1 MTLRRAT
8 KLVVSA
14 ALLVLAGSAA
24 RGDDDAYA
32 AVRTEFLQAYNTASA
47 GLPEPQPQDSAGLQ
61 AYPLYP
67 YLQAARLKRDLRLPD
82 PAPADSAIAGFLQHY
97 GEQPVGRTLRRAWL
111 PELARRQVWQTFYAQ
126 YADSSGDPV
135 LRCDLLQARIALNL
149 TKDLA
154 PSIVQ
159 EWLNGK
165 DTPSECEPAYAWLRA
180 RQLLPASLVDQRARL
195 ALAAGNT
202 RLANSLIPALPPE
215 MAAPLRQWS
224 ALIAQP
230 QREIDRLIA
239 QPELPVESAALQDGW
254 LRLAR
259 ADVDAALQRYQPL
272 LDARKL
278 DQAGASTYARSLALA
293 LSWSRRPEALD
304 YFARVLPADVD
315 DRTAEWSTR
324 AALWAGNWPR
334 AAQAIAAMPP
344 ALHDLPR
351 WRYWAARSAEL
362 QGDAATAHAGY
373 AALSAL
379 DNYYAALATA
389 RLGQPYAPHPQPLA
403 LDGAAASRIAQ
414 QPAFQRAHELLLCRL
429 EPLAAAEWAYGFD
442 ALDPASRTQ
451 SIGLAMRWG
460 WYNQG
465 VASASKQ
472 GVFNDYALLYPR
484 PYDGPVHAGAAL
496 TGLPEDFIYAV
507 MRQESLYDSEVVSR
521 ANAIGL
527 LQLIPETSQRTAR
540 RWQQPAP
547 TRADLFDPT
556 VNVTLGSAELRDML
570 SQFGN
575 QLPVAIAAYNAG
587 PNAAARWLPDAPRD
601 AAAWIENIP
610 YNETRD
616 YVQRVQWHTL
626 VFGWRR
632 SGEPQKLDAWLGQ
645 VGMAD
650 AVPQSGPAPVPAEP
664 AAPDPSAA
672 PQ

>member
-14 ALLVLAGSAA
+14 ALLALAGSAA
-24 RGDDDAYA
+24 RGDDDPYLN
-32 AVRTEFLQAYNTASA
+32 VRMEFLQAYNTASA
-47 GLPEPQPQDSAGLQ
+47 GLPEPQPQDSPALQ

-67 YLQAARLKRDLRLPD
+67 YLQAARFKRDLRLAPD
-82 PAPADSAIAGFLQHY
+82 PAPVDNGIAAFLQRY
-97 GEQPVGRTLRRAWL
+97 GEQPAGRALRRAWL
-111 PELARRQVWQTFYAQ
+111 PELARRQAWQTFYTQ
-126 YADSSGDPV
+126 YADTGGDPV
-135 LRCDLLQARIALNL
+135 LRCDLLQARIALNI

-154 PSIVQ
+154 PAVVQ
-159 EWLNGK
+159 EWLSGK
-165 DTPSECEPAYAWLRA
+165 DTPGECEPAFAWLRA
-180 RQLLPASLVDQRARL
+180 RQLLPSSLVDQRARL
-195 ALAAGNT
+195 ALAAGNA

-215 MAAPLRQWS
+215 MAAPLRQWA
-224 ALIAQP
+224 ALITQP
-230 QREIDRLIA
+230 QREIDRYIG
-239 QPELPVESAALQDGW
+239 QPGLPVESAALQDGW
-254 LRLAR
+254 MRLAR

-272 LDARKL
+272 IDALKL
-278 DQAGASTYARSLALA
+278 DPAGASPYARSLALA

-324 AALWAGNWPR
+324 AALWAGNWAR
-334 AAQAIAAMPP
+334 AAQSIAAMPP
-344 ALHDLPR
+344 ALRELPR
-351 WRYWAARSAEL
+351 WRYWAARTAEL
-362 QGDAATAHAGY
+362 QGDAATAKAGY
-373 AALSAL
+373 AALGAL

-414 QPAFQRAHELLLCRL
+414 LPAFQRAHELLLCRL
-429 EPLAAAEWAYGFD
+429 EPLALGEWAYGFD

-465 VASASKQ
+465 VAAASRQ

-484 PYDGPVHAGAAL
+484 PYDDAVHAGATL
-496 TGLPEDFIYAV
+496 TGLPEDFIYAI
-507 MRQESLYDSEVVSR
+507 MRQESLYDAEVVSH

-527 LQLIPETSQRTAR
+527 MQLIPETSQRTAR
-540 RWQQPAP
+540 HWQRPPP

-556 VNVTLGSAELRDML
+556 INVTLGSAELRDML
-570 SQFGN
+570 GEFGN

-587 PNAAARWLPDAPRD
+587 PNAAARWLPEAPLD
-601 AAAWIENIP
+601 MAAWIENIP

-616 YVQRVQWHTL
+616 YVQRVLWHNL
-626 VFGWRR
+626 VFDWRR

-645 VGMAD
+645 VGM
-650 AVPQSGPAPVPAEP
+650 PQAQPDSAPE
-664 AAPDPSAA
+664 AAPDNHGSGAPS
-672 PQ
+672 

>member
-8 KLVVSA
+8 KFVVSA
-14 ALLVLAGSAA
+14 ALLALAGAQA
-24 RGDDDAYA
+24 RGDDDPYA
-32 AVRTEFLQAYNTASA
+32 AVRMEFLQAYNTASA
-47 GLPEPQPQDSAGLQ
+47 GLAEPQAQDSAALR

-67 YLQAARLKRDLRLPD
+67 YLEAARFKRDLTLLPD
-82 PAPADSAIAGFLQHY
+82 PAPVDNGIAGFLQRY
-97 GEQPVGRTLRRAWL
+97 GEQPVGRALRRAWL
-111 PELARRQVWQTFYAQ
+111 LELGRRQVWQTFYTQ
-126 YADSSGDPV
+126 YADTSGDPV

-149 TKDLA
+149 GKDLA
-154 PSIVQ
+154 PAIVQ
-159 EWLNGK
+159 EWLSAK
-165 DTPSECEPAYAWLRA
+165 DTPPECEPAFAWLRA
-180 RQLLPASLVDQRARL
+180 HQLLPASLVDQRARL

-230 QREIDRLIA
+230 QREIDRLIN

-259 ADVDAALQRYQPL
+259 SDPDAALQRYQPL
-272 LDARKL
+272 LQARQL
-278 DQAGASTYARSLALA
+278 DQAGASPYARSLGLGLA
-293 LSWSRRPEALD
+293 WSRRPEALD

-315 DRTAEWSTR
+315 DRTAEWGTR

-344 ALHDLPR
+344 ALREQAR

-362 QGDAATAHAGY
+362 QGDAASAKAGY
-373 AALSAL
+373 TALLAN
-379 DNYYAALATA
+379 DNYYAGLAAA
-389 RLGQPYAPHPQPLA
+389 RLGEAYAPHQQSLT
-403 LDGAAASRIAQ
+403 LDSAAASRLAQ

-429 EPLAAAEWAYGFD
+429 EPLAVGEWAYGFD
-442 ALDPASRTQ
+442 ALDPAQRSQ

-465 VASASKQ
+465 IATASKQ

-484 PYDGPVHAGAAL
+484 PYDGPVHAAAAL

-521 ANAIGL
+521 ANAVGL
-527 LQLIPETSQRTAR
+527 LQLILETSQRTAR
-540 RWQQPAP
+540 HWQRPQPS
-547 TRADLFDPT
+547 RADLFDPAT
-556 VNVTLGSAELRDML
+556 NITLGSAELRDML
-570 SQFGN
+570 GEFDN

-587 PNAAARWLPDAPRD
+587 PNAAARWLPDQPRD
-601 AAAWIENIP
+601 AAVWIENIP

-616 YVQRVQWHTL
+616 YVQRVLWHTL
-626 VFGWRR
+626 VFDWRR
-632 SGEPQKLDAWLGQ
+632 SGEPQKTEAWLGQ
-645 VGMAD
+645 VGM
-650 AVPQSGPAPVPAEP
+650 PQAASEP
-664 AAPDPSAA
+664 ASP
-672 PQ
+672 